1 MGAEAVVRGDSQFW
15 GNAVAGVVLGLVV
28 VGVVWLFVHS
38 RRRGD
43 WVRLPRWCRGDGLVF
58 APVERVVVPVG
69 VGVVVRCWR
78 DAGVCWD
85 VVDPGGDEVAGIV
98 GRLRGGGVQ
107 GVTVFARG
115 VVLDVAVLQVT
126 ENGISI
132 PSATAEGS
140 PGFSGEYFSS
150 DGVVVGVQV
159 REARSRWWLG
169 RSGMWFASSVA
180 SSKYDAR
187 RTIRVRSLGW
197 QHIRFPVDLAVSV
210 DQSVRAVEVLAS
222 GGDVFGALHWV
233 KPRFSRIPVPPTQL
247 YAPDP
252 LP

>member
-1 MGAEAVVRGDSQFW
+1 
-15 GNAVAGVVLGLVV
+15 
-28 VGVVWLFVHS
+28 
-38 RRRGD
+38 
-43 WVRLPRWCRGDGLVF
+43 LVF

-85 VVDPGGDEVAGIV
+85 VVDPGGDEVAGVV
-98 GRLRGGGVQ
+98 GLLRGGGVQ

-115 VVLDVAVLQVT
+115 VVLDVAVLRVT

-210 DQSVRAVEVLAS
+210 DQGVRAVEVLAS
-222 GGDVFGALHWV
+222 GGDVFGAVHWV
-233 KPRFSRIPVPPTQL
+233 KPRSSRIPVPPTQL

-252 LP
+252 FRNR